1 MFGWW
6 AGVIF
11 PFLKILSEAESHKDR
26 SPVDKLSTMTRN
38 RLPVG
43 VINRM
48 EGHFHFSWLWTKFT
62 GKCVTLLANGC
73 VPCWKGKS
81 IALLDW
87 FQSCIISFKNYENK
101 FLDKFFEKYFHF
113 YWKFDNSL
121 FNELATVLIS
131 LPLLS
136 WLWLKPRKKINK
148 SRKSHFC
155 FFYFSWDTL
164 KMH

>member
-11 PFLKILSEAESHKDR
+11 PFLKILSEAESHKDW
-26 SPVDKLSTMTRN
+26 SPVNKLSTMTRN
-38 RLPVG
+38 RLPV
-43 VINRM
+43 INRM
-48 EGHFHFSWLWTKFT
+48 EGHFSWLWTKFT
-62 GKCVTLLANGC
+62 DKCVTLLANGC

-113 YWKFDNSL
+113 YWKFDSSL
-121 FNELATVLIS
+121 FNELATVLIF
-131 LPLLS
+131 LPVLS
-136 WLWLKPRKKINK
+136 WLWLNQERKLIKAEK
-148 SRKSHFC
+148 ATSV
-155 FFYFSWDTL
+155 FFIFHGIHKNAL
-164 KMH
+164 IRN